1 MREQAMIRYILILI
15 LSLGI
20 LSGCGSPYRHIRT
33 NDIIES
39 KYITHGAP
47 KDLSWE
53 IIQTY
58 NRDTWKAKQGTPG
71 FTNWS
76 TPNATLDIHIVSLDY
91 FLIPTLFDKN
101 GDYEARRKYLKNTPE
116 TLAQNKEQN
125 ITYDKG
131 ETQYVLGMK
140 CLGTVFSRGYGGSL
154 YDATSKNYS
163 ITCGYYD
170 TTEPKNNGQRA
181 LRIEYSYQ
189 YANPQNTRLQK
200 DKDLKAAQIPT
211 SKDIEDYLKAQVK
224 QIINTIRIK
233 NFDRQRMEKEGLMH
247 YDKKFKSTKW

>member
-1 MREQAMIRYILILI
+1 LIANKN
-15 LSLGI
+15 LSYDAPIDWEIHKGYNI
-20 LSGCGSPYRHIRT
+20 KDFKEVNYLSG
-33 NDIIES
+33 
-39 KYITHGAP
+39 
-47 KDLSWE
+47 L
-53 IIQTY
+53 
-58 NRDTWKAKQGTPG
+58 
-71 FTNWS
+71 TNWS
-76 TPNATLDIHIVSLDY
+76 ISNATLDIHIVSLDY
-91 FLIPTLFDKN
+91 FLIPILFDKN

-140 CLGTVFSRGYGGSL
+140 CLGTVSSRGYGGSL

-170 TTEPKNNGQRA
+170 TTEPKNNGKRA

-189 YANPQNTRLQK
+189 YANPDNTRLQK
-200 DKDLKAAQIPT
+200 DKDLKASQIPT
-211 SKDIEDYLKAQVK
+211 SKDIGDYLKAQVK
-224 QIINTIRIK
+224 QIISTIRIK